1 MEQRNAWIS
10 LRGAF
15 LSFCHD
21 LSADDCL
28 AEREKICQQLVDG
41 GVAKEHA
48 DAIMRI
54 VPYDYG
60 AQRADVG
67 ETHHYPPKRKVAVPS
82 KENDKNTRTKV
93 DDHSELLRKLQHS
106 EDVSNSEIIELLKAP
121 SKPPG
126 PSHKKKETGD
136 SEMADASGGANEGG
150 ESHAK
155 EDTPLTLAAMKKA
168 FLRSMSPSSQ
178 CNECGCVI
186 TDEAMRNV
194 GTLPMTTRCLDCHKK
209 QGNVAAATTICYSK
223 KAPSPVTWVKVEPI
237 ELKPTMCKCG
247 TPVAHDAQ
255 MTTTPATCTVVCM
268 LPFLRQ
274 QDLKVLSCTCSNQAC
289 KETVVATLE
298 DAGGA
303 GLLWFAGRLDAQDP
317 LMLDLSS
324 GKKQW
329 FVSMPDV
336 AHLNEVRMLTKCA
349 LKKWVEACYET
360 AVHFGWSAAEMLS
373 DETIS
378 HLMMALLVYGKLKID
393 VRQEF
398 ALPDVGPCLACGKQ
412 CHGIAL
418 DGGCFGHQPADK
430 RKHASTVYDQLV
442 QEQPQILL
450 SNEDLAS
457 SIAKSAQWKGA
468 TQPVHSSTP
477 FRARTDRWLRAG
489 VGLGDAVTTA
499 GAHPRCGAGVS

>member
-1 MEQRNAWIS
+1 M
-10 LRGAF
+10 
-15 LSFCHD
+15 
-21 LSADDCL
+21 ADD
-28 AEREKICQQLVDG
+28 
-41 GVAKEHA
+41 
-48 DAIMRI
+48 
-54 VPYDYG
+54 
-60 AQRADVG
+60 
-67 ETHHYPPKRKVAVPS
+67 
-82 KENDKNTRTKV
+82 
-93 DDHSELLRKLQHS
+93 
-106 EDVSNSEIIELLKAP
+106 
-121 SKPPG
+121 
-126 PSHKKKETGD
+126 
-136 SEMADASGGANEGG
+136 SGGANEGG
-150 ESHAK
+150 ESRAQ
-155 EDTPLTLAAMKKA
+155 EDAAPLTLDTMLKV
-168 FLRSMSPSSQ
+168 FMCSMGPSSN
-178 CNECGCVI
+178 CDECGCVI

-223 KAPSPVTWVKVEPI
+223 TAPSPVTWAKAESI

-255 MTTTPATCTVVCM
+255 MTTTSATCTVVCM

-274 QDLKVLSCTCSNQAC
+274 QDVKVLSCTCSNC
-289 KETVVATLE
+289 KETVLATLE

-303 GLLWFAGRLDAQDP
+303 GLLWFAGKVDAQDP
-317 LMLDLSS
+317 LMLDLTS

-398 ALPDVGPCLACGKQ
+398 ALPEVGPCLACGNQ
-412 CHGIAL
+412 CHGMAL
-418 DGGCFGHQPADK
+418 DGGYFGHQPAEK
-430 RKHASTVYDQLV
+430 RNHSSTVFDKLV
-442 QEQPQILL
+442 HERTQILL
-450 SNEDLAS
+450 SNEDVAS
-457 SIAKSAQWKGA
+457 SVAKSAEWKGA

-477 FRARTDRWLRAG
+477 FAGLAQTDACEQASAPSATQSQPPVHTHVDAEQGCPKDARQMRADGKFDARGAG
-489 VGLGDAVTTA
+489 KNNKITMLATCMHMIIFGMISYGGNECHALVDALIRGMVEKKRL
-499 GAHPRCGAGVS
+499 HPRKVDSHCGAAFGTCFTW